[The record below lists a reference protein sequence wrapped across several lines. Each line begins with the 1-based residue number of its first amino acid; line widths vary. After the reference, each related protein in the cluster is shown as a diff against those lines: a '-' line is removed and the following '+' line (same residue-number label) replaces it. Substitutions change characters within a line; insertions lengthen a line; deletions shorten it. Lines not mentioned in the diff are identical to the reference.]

1 MCCAGTCS
9 ESAYRIQRKNL
20 IAKRRT
26 PNRPTSECPVS
37 PFVTWVD
44 TELDDL
50 WASGLEDTR
59 KVMLQRLG
67 MELLASV
74 IFRLEDVKIHHLWYA
89 ADAHIF

>member
-1 MCCAGTCS
+1 MLCRNMFG
-9 ESAYRIQRKNL
+9 ERV
-20 IAKRRT
+20 
-26 PNRPTSECPVS
+26 PNPKKEPYSKTAHPVS

>member
-1 MCCAGTCS
+1 M
-9 ESAYRIQRKNL
+9 
-20 IAKRRT
+20 
-26 PNRPTSECPVS
+26 
-37 PFVTWVD
+37 D

-50 WASGLEDTR
+50 RASGLEDTR